1 MAATVFPC
9 KKYSDSSLMGT
20 DLSMTFN
27 DDGYYWHLFQYFEK
41 AKLPGQY
48 ELIDLYSD
56 GEINGYELKRL
67 SEILDVVEQDINW
80 RPSNWQVT
88 VGWQGEVGEETE
100 INRTVEKVILHQII
114 QQLKTLIA
122 YCFENNLV
130 LCVDSD

>member
-1 MAATVFPC
+1 
-9 KKYSDSSLMGT
+9 MGT